1 MSEGGRARAWRAR
14 QARCPRPSAPRAAAS
29 PRAWP
34 VGDLAMGRPYLPRAA
49 KPVRTVRLAPASR
62 RLNVRP
68 VPRSAGIKVIP
79 SPSNVPEGGCRAARG
94 GSDGGGGRGLAG
106 RRAAGRVG
114 ILTPSPALE
123 RLATGPT
130 SSTAL
135 KAEARL
141 RRFENRA
148 LGLHHAAE
156 HAAKVR
162 AKIRRVKAARVRA
175 PGR

>member
-1 MSEGGRARAWRAR
+1 MAGPIAVV
-14 QARCPRPSAPRAAAS
+14 AAAS
-29 PRAWP
+29 
-34 VGDLAMGRPYLPRAA
+34 L
-49 KPVRTVRLAPASR
+49 
-62 RLNVRP
+62 
-68 VPRSAGIKVIP
+68 
-79 SPSNVPEGGCRAARG
+79 
-94 GSDGGGGRGLAG
+94 
-106 RRAAGRVG
+106 AAGLPAASG
-114 ILTPSPALE
+114 SPTPSPALE

-156 HAAKVR
+156 HATVR

-175 PGR
+175 ASGR